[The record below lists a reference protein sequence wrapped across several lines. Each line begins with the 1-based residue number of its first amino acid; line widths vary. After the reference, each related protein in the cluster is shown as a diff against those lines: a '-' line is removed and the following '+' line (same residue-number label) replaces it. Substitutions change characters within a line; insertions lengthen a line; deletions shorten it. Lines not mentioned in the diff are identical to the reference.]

1 MSLAKITML
10 AAVLGLSACA
20 SVDTATRNAPVGL
33 QTATQAPA
41 AVQSYA
47 APINITGVNVR
58 VPQNLSVSEA
68 NSFLPKADIV
78 WREDPF
84 GNRHEQVQ
92 VIMQAAAERAAAGH
106 TEGRPVI
113 VDIQMTRFH
122 ALTERTRYT
131 VGGTHDI
138 HYYLS
143 LVDAETGQRLTQPQA
158 IEMEF
163 KALGGAR
170 ALEAMSRGQT
180 QKVRITDHV
189 VAKLD
194 ELFRTTPIPAQQREN
209 LLAQY

>member
-1 MSLAKITML
+1 ML